1 MNLNIKAVV
10 NKFKNA
16 KAKRIIISIL
26 IAIFIEIFIC
36 NFPMFRTLLASSKD
50 IDANYTIFENKVV
63 ISNIDERITN
73 INFYFK
79 NELSDKITYKVRYLA
94 EENSDLISLRD
105 KVILENQRQYINLDT
120 HSKCKNIEIELIT
133 DSDLE
138 LENIVLNHANFK
150 FSIIRVFLLFITSV
164 FFIKITDKS
173 IYSLEYDSNDKLH
186 NYRFVLNLV
195 VLCSFLFLYVLC
207 QYKTDKLLIKP
218 EEINKEDSIL
228 MQTEAFVNGSIA
240 LLEPVPDELKNM
252 ENPYDNVK
260 REEVT
265 NYLYDVAYY
274 DGNYYN
280 YFGIAPI
287 ITSILPFRLITGMYT
302 HTYIFNMI
310 YILGI
315 AISLSALYKKIIDKY
330 VKKISLCNFYLGFYA
345 IFFGANIITLFRGAK
360 YDIVVSSGIMF
371 LLISMNLTM
380 SIYKN
385 PKYKYLKLVLLGMSL
400 ALVVLSKPNLIIYYF
415 IVLYLLLEGIK
426 ELSLKEKLKDSIFI
440 AVPLGIFAV
449 FQMIYNYVRFDNIF
463 EFGAKYQLTSF
474 NMTYCM
480 SFTFGK
486 IFAGFFEYIFRTP
499 QINPLVFP
507 FVFINTETSL
517 VSMNEVCYE
526 NRLVGLIAIPIL
538 FVYLFTNNILK
549 AEKSKSL
556 SGFIKTIFII
566 SFISI
571 ILNTCLGGICEAY
584 SIDFKLMLCLGAV
597 VLLLKAIEQE
607 KDNKYMNKIFLI
619 LCIMTITIMLPIG
632 LTTESNFLLNLKSST
647 TVFFKNIFEFWV

>member
-1 MNLNIKAVV
+1 MNIKNVLL
-10 NKFKNA
+10 NKLK
-16 KAKRIIISIL
+16 KPKTKIIIISIL
-26 IAIFIEIFIC
+26 IAIFIEIFVC
-36 NFPMFRTLLASSKD
+36 NFPMFRTLFASSKD
-50 IDANYTIFENKVV
+50 INANYSIFENKVI
-63 ISNIDERITN
+63 ISNIDERVTN

-79 NELSDKITYKVRYLA
+79 EELTDKITYKVKYLA
-94 EENSDLISLRD
+94 EENSDLILLRD
-105 KVILENQRQYINLDT
+105 KVILENQKQYINLDT
-120 HSKCKNIEIELIT
+120 HSKCKNLEIELIT
-133 DSDLE
+133 NSE
-138 LENIVLNHANFK
+138 PEIESIVLNHVNFN
-150 FSIIRVFLLFITSV
+150 FNIIRVFILFITVV
-164 FFIKITDKS
+164 FFIKVTNKS
-173 IYSLEYDSNDKLH
+173 IYTLEYNSEDKLH
-186 NYRFVLNLV
+186 NYRFVLNLI
-195 VLCSFLFLYVLC
+195 VLSAFLFLYVLC
-207 QYKTDKLLIKP
+207 QYGTDKLLIKP
-218 EEINKEDSIL
+218 EDINKEDSIL
-228 MQTEAFVNGSIA
+228 MQTEAFVNGSVP
-240 LLEPVPDELKNM
+240 LLEPAPDELKNM

-260 REEVT
+260 RDEVT

-315 AISLSALYKKIIDKY
+315 AISLSVLYKKLIDKY

-371 LLISMNLTM
+371 LLISMNLAM

-385 PKYKYLKLVLLGMSL
+385 PKYKYLKLILLGVSL
-400 ALVVLSKPNLIIYYF
+400 ALVVLSKPNLIVYYL
-415 IVLYLLLEGIK
+415 IVVYLLLNSMK
-426 ELSLKEKLKDSIFI
+426 NLSLKEKLKDSIFI

-507 FVFINTETSL
+507 FVFINTTTSL

-538 FVYLFTNNILK
+538 FVYLFANNILK
-549 AEKSKSL
+549 TEKNKEL
-556 SGFIKTIFII
+556 SGFIKIIVSI

-597 VLLLKAIEQE
+597 LVLLKAIEQE
-607 KDNKYMNKIFLI
+607 KNSKYMNKVFLI
-619 LCIMTITIMLPIG
+619 LCIITITIMLPIG
-632 LTTESNFLLNLKSST
+632 LTTESNFLLNLRSPT
-647 TVFFKNIFEFWV
+647 TVFFKNIFEFWI

>member
-1 MNLNIKAVV
+1 MNIKAVV

>member
-1 MNLNIKAVV
+1 MNINAVA
-10 NKFKNA
+10 NKFKNS
-16 KAKRIIISIL
+16 KIKIVIISIL
-26 IAIFIEIFIC
+26 IAIFIEIFVC
-36 NFPMFRTLLASSKD
+36 NFPMFRTLFANSKN
-50 IDANYTIFENKVV
+50 INANYSIFENKVV
-63 ISNIDERITN
+63 ISNINERITN
-73 INFYFK
+73 INFYYK
-79 NELSDKITYKVRYLA
+79 NELTDKITYKVKYLA

-105 KVILENQRQYINLDT
+105 KVILQNQKQYINLDT
-120 HSKCKNIEIELIT
+120 HSKCKNLEIEIIT

-138 LENIVLNHANFK
+138 LENIILNHVNFN
-150 FSIIRVFLLFITSV
+150 FSIIRVLLLFIIIV
-164 FFIKITDKS
+164 FFIKVRNKS
-173 IYSLEYDSNDKLH
+173 IYTLGYNSEDKLH
-186 NYRFVLNLV
+186 NYRFMLNLI

-207 QYKTDKLLIKP
+207 QYNTDKLLIKP
-218 EEINKEDSIL
+218 EDINKEDSIL
-228 MQTEAFVNGSIA
+228 MQTEAFVNGSIS

-315 AISLSALYKKIIDKY
+315 AISLSFLYKKLVDKY
-330 VKKISLCNFYLGFYA
+330 VKKISLSNFYLGFYA

-371 LLISMNLTM
+371 LLISMNLAM

-385 PKYKYLKLVLLGMSL
+385 PKYKYLKLIFLGISL

-415 IVLYLLLEGIK
+415 IVLYLLLESMK
-426 ELSLKEKLKDSIFI
+426 ELSLKEKLKDGIFI
-440 AVPLGIFAV
+440 AVPLGIFAI
-449 FQMIYNYVRFDNIF
+449 FQMIYNYMRFDNIF

-486 IFAGFFEYIFRTP
+486 MFAGIFEYIFRTP

-538 FVYLFTNNILK
+538 FVYLFANNILK
-549 AEKSKSL
+549 VNKDKSF
-556 SGFIKTIFII
+556 SGLIKIILII

-584 SIDFKLMLCLGAV
+584 SIDFKLMLCLGAIM
-597 VLLLKAIEQE
+597 LLLKAIEQE
-607 KDNKYMNKIFLI
+607 KDNTYMNKIFLI
-619 LCIMTITIMLPIG
+619 LCILTISIMLPIG

-647 TVFFKNIFEFWV
+647 TIFFKNIFEFWV